1 MTTTYDYEKK
11 ISSLEYEYSVLLDE
25 KYNLENENNRL
36 KSELEKLK
44 VDFSSVIGLLEDSL
58 TIKGELKDTKN
69 FIKCMIL
76 SLKNKLGIVIN

>member
-1 MTTTYDYEKK
+1 MTSTDDYENKIELLKYDYSILLEEK
-11 ISSLEYEYSVLLDE
+11 L
-25 KYNLENENNRL
+25 NLEDENHRL
-36 KSELEKLK
+36 NQELEKIK
-44 VDFSSVIGLLEDSL
+44 VDFSSMVGLLEDSL